1 MMRFWL
7 IVIFAIGIRLAVMP
21 ISLHGDLLYVWSIPT
36 LALQGIW
43 DPYRHAARQ
52 YPQIAQSDFD
62 VYYPPLSY
70 VAMALLLFVLS
81 PFSSTLVPW
90 LVRSR
95 EFIFSLKDVPLHE
108 YIASISLSELRM
120 NILLLKMPYLLFEVV
135 VLWALT
141 QLVPKEK
148 KLLGT
153 FLWLFNPLVIYTGY
167 LLGQIDMMTVAFILL
182 ALVFSKKGRHFI
194 SMLMM
199 ILGSMVKTLPL
210 FLIPPF
216 VFLLERS
223 WMRRF
228 ALGAFALS
236 LFFVLNTP
244 WMKEFPRLRIAY
256 FPSVMSSVLD
266 LSIRIDAIIK
276 MIVLIASIGVMVWFC
291 KQVFTVK
298 HHVAHQFP
306 YIIGAFLMLFFSAYR
321 GILVNHWVIVFP
333 FLLLRWMKEPRVV
346 MKSLVFSVLVFV
358 TQVYT
363 RPLQSGLFLPLGI
376 ESVSLLPSTREI
388 LSPVMKYEH
397 ISLVTSAVLSG
408 WMLTEVIR
416 TGRALSY
423 GQPNK

>member
-1 MMRFWL
+1 MKRFWL
-7 IVIFAIGIRLAVMP
+7 IVILAIGIRLAVMP
-21 ISLHGDLLYVWSIPT
+21 ISLHGDLLYVWSVPT

-43 DPYRHAARQ
+43 DPYRYAVEQ
-52 YPQIAQSDFD
+52 YPQIARSDFD

-70 VAMALLLFVLS
+70 VAMALLLFVLT

-90 LVRSR
+90 LQRSR
-95 EFIFSLKDVPLHE
+95 ELIFSLKDVSLHE
-108 YIASISLSELRM
+108 YIDSISLAELRM
-120 NILLLKMPYLLFEVV
+120 NILLLKMPSLLFEVI

-148 KLLGT
+148 KLLVM

-167 LLGQIDMMTVAFILL
+167 LLGQIDMITVSFILL
-182 ALVFSKKGRHFI
+182 ALVISKKRHQFT
-194 SMLMM
+194 SLFMV

-216 VFLLERS
+216 VFWTERS
-223 WMRRF
+223 WIRRF
-228 ALGAFALS
+228 TLGVLVLS
-236 LFFVLNTP
+236 SFFILNIP
-244 WMKEFPRLRIAY
+244 WMKEFSRLRIAY

-266 LSIRIDAIIK
+266 MSIRIDAIIK
-276 MIVLIASIGVMVWFC
+276 IAVLMVSIGIMVWFC
-291 KQVFTVK
+291 KQMFAMK
-298 HHVAHQFP
+298 NRMAQQLP

-321 GILVNHWVIVFP
+321 GILVNHWVIVLP

-346 MKSLVFSVLVFV
+346 MKSLVFSVLVFA

-363 RPLQSGLFLPLGI
+363 KPLQSGLFLPLGI
-376 ESVSLLPSTREI
+376 ESIFSFPSTREI

-397 ISLVTSAVLSG
+397 ISLVTSAVLSI

-416 TGRALSY
+416 TGKAFSY
-423 GQPNK
+423 GRSNK